1 MREVDRIFNS
11 LLGGGTHLPAG
22 YERLEYITNP
32 STAYINTGVTYSA
45 DDLVEAHFE
54 NLTYSGTSW
63 IGIFGTSKAVSSV
76 WHRHIL
82 AYDGMGV
89 GTYQVLFGQSQQ
101 NLASGTMGIT
111 GVTLDMAYSN
121 GSQSVT
127 ITDGGTTRIY
137 TTSFTDESPVS
148 LYPAFLF
155 AYNRNGVAS
164 YHLDGSIGDFSLK
177 VNGVKVCDY
186 LPVRRL
192 SDGKVGMYDLATATF
207 KTSASNVDFTAPN
220 N

>member
-11 LLGGGTHLPAG
+11 LLEQRAGLPSG

-127 ITDGGTTRIY
+127 ITDGGIARTY
-137 TTSFTDESPVS
+137 TTSFAEGSVVS

-164 YHLDGSIGDFSLK
+164 YYMPGSMGDFSLK
-177 VNGVKVCDY
+177 VNDVKVCDY

-192 SDGKVGMYDLATATF
+192 SDGKVGMYDLVTSTF
-207 KTSASNVDFTAPN
+207 KTSASSVDFVAPI
-220 N
+220 